1 MKNVWSSMLMGILTQ
16 DISRELRFRDDRKDL
31 LIYLLGLNSN
41 MKVLE
46 VGCGT
51 GALSR
56 KIANWLGPKSRIIGV
71 DIDSDYLNYAKNKA
85 NLLGVKNVE
94 YIEGDALSLPFEDN
108 SIDAC
113 ISHTVI
119 EHVQNREFLLEQQ
132 RVCKQDGR
140 VSVMIS
146 VSDKSITS
154 NPDSAPKMQD
164 REKELWK
171 PFDQCFEIANE
182 KYIKNYFSGYVGLP
196 TLFDELGFKNVQVD
210 AIALPVV
217 VDDSRNDIEKK
228 VKIIE
233 DTYKNPYLEAVEMG
247 NRMLSNPLP
256 DEYIDELKSLIEE
269 RCMERKM
276 YIENGKKLWDYK
288 ICLVYVVSGSV

>member
-94 YIEGDALSLPFEDN
+94 YIEGDALRLPFEDN

-164 REKELWK
+164 REKELWR

-288 ICLVYVVSGSV
+288 ISLVYVVSGSV

>member
-217 VDDSRNDIEKK
+217 ADDSRNDIEKK

-233 DTYKNPYLEAVEMG
+233 DMYKNPYLEAVEMG

-269 RCMERKM
+269 RCMERKK

-288 ICLVYVVSGSV
+288 ISLVYVVSGSV